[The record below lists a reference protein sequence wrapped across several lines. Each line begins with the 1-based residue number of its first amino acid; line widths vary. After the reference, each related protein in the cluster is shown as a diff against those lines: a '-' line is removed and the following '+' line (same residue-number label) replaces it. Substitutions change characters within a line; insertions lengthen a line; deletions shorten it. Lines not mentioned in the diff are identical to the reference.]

1 MTARCAPEIKQT
13 VIHLVLADFDR
24 LGLAWLERPVERTNR
39 ADTLHDIR
47 TGEIKNVVQIIEI
60 EFTPAGISSRDVTQ
74 DFLAEVEPQPTHRE
88 LYARSLWPPRQI
100 AALDPAHDLRKH
112 GAV

>member
-60 EFTPAGISSRDVTQ
+60 EFTPVGISSRDVTDDLMAQ
-74 DFLAEVEPQPTHRE
+74 VEHVRH
-88 LYARSLWPPRQI
+88 PRVEAFMNKFDQVI
-100 AALDPAHDLRKH
+100 AALDHARDLRR
-112 GAV
+112 V